1 MTQGNPRQKIPS
13 YGKSRSYHYEPSD
26 FVHEEIQVP
35 FREGW
40 RDKAEHDALLCEGTA
55 LTSAI
60 VDYLHG
66 TLPTHPTDDDAIRGR
81 IVNFVRCLIKAG
93 HLVLQY
99 KNAAYALRLDEYA
112 SKEEIEERSQYWH
125 FFCELR
131 RIFSRICRAIKG
143 DLFLK
148 NIENGKT
155 SLEKKTIK
163 QLHDLRFKLSSIV
176 IDETR
181 DMRTLFME
189 RYNNSEDQNVEAH
202 WYQVALFYE
211 YSLIVRRQQL
221 SGAMEACRFVK
232 KYLSPTEHSLQ
243 GNRDQIIGGVSFNPS
258 LFGEVPLNSLI
269 KTSEKISLSTQEAAA
284 QGLELNNPE
293 WMDTLVE
300 GLIRFVSNRKKDLKL
315 SSLLHIESTVRVLSN
330 NIIWNDV
337 PSANKSGREE
347 ETRFKRSIRLLGF
360 YNELVQIVDKNQ
372 EYDSW
377 LRGFI
382 KAKIKQDGGYLFS
395 SILPVY
401 YLDRE
406 YETSNDDQKSQFSE
420 MDFMDLYLCG
430 WEDSKDRPVEM
441 RKELRRSLVGD
452 LVHRSRNLKLS
463 VPPGLSKII
472 DTIGIDPTETNPFT
486 KGKSLVKWLWGEPSA
501 EEISSRH
508 INQFPQSDI
517 NKAHVSCVMA
527 YLHCLKSHPDMGQGE
542 DHEGEP
548 TIGGFFSNL
557 EGQIH
562 WQDTDKKQVNHCWR
576 IVSKQ
581 KARPQFTFG
590 YFKGIENR
598 KDIIKRSESEKDF
611 KFNRSNLTRVNK
623 VDALMY
629 LANSLNFLEGLLYNQ
644 VNQVRMLKRI
654 NRASRT
660 VQMHSTTIE
669 DSIHIHDILH
679 LSTQADQNPMRIWAS
694 MIEDK
699 KYESA
704 TDQIFRT
711 SFARLYAL
719 SRKTEVLAKIIKQ
732 KPLRQP
738 YQSSAVLILDQIR
751 VLLKFLHTDWL
762 DCEEDFNKRY
772 PDYEMDRTDSDN
784 IAQIINFLDDKKRFP
799 DKNAIRHESE
809 DRNVF
814 QFKTYVSTEFELS
827 NMLSRR
833 KGDESIRQVMNK
845 SRDQLDFFASL
856 DGWKELFNVAM
867 AINYEGTRQPDLDE
881 VEQLAGLFN
890 NDQDSIDDDIQ
901 SWMDNEAKAIR
912 AMQVLQ
918 SESKR
923 EWILWARLAFFPH
936 LIDGKIMVSS
946 TLTDSKRSKS
956 LDQSLT
962 SHTLKEAYFE
972 PVSE

>member
-1 MTQGNPRQKIPS
+1 
-13 YGKSRSYHYEPSD
+13 
-26 FVHEEIQVP
+26 
-35 FREGW
+35 
-40 RDKAEHDALLCEGTA
+40 
-55 LTSAI
+55 
-60 VDYLHG
+60 
-66 TLPTHPTDDDAIRGR
+66 
-81 IVNFVRCLIKAG
+81 
-93 HLVLQY
+93 
-99 KNAAYALRLDEYA
+99 
-112 SKEEIEERSQYWH
+112 
-125 FFCELR
+125 
-131 RIFSRICRAIKG
+131 
-143 DLFLK
+143 
-148 NIENGKT
+148 
-155 SLEKKTIK
+155 
-163 QLHDLRFKLSSIV
+163 
-176 IDETR
+176 
-181 DMRTLFME
+181 
-189 RYNNSEDQNVEAH
+189 
-202 WYQVALFYE
+202 
-211 YSLIVRRQQL
+211 
-221 SGAMEACRFVK
+221 
-232 KYLSPTEHSLQ
+232 
-243 GNRDQIIGGVSFNPS
+243 
-258 LFGEVPLNSLI
+258 
-269 KTSEKISLSTQEAAA
+269 
-284 QGLELNNPE
+284 
-293 WMDTLVE
+293 
-300 GLIRFVSNRKKDLKL
+300 
-315 SSLLHIESTVRVLSN
+315 
-330 NIIWNDV
+330 
-337 PSANKSGREE
+337 
-347 ETRFKRSIRLLGF
+347 
-360 YNELVQIVDKNQ
+360 

-382 KAKIKQDGGYLFS
+382 KAKIKQDGGYLLS

-406 YETSNDDQKSQFSE
+406 YETSNDDQKSQFSD

-441 RKELRRSLVGD
+441 RKELRRSLVSD
-452 LVHRSRNLKLS
+452 LVHRSSNLNLAS
-463 VPPGLSKII
+463 PPGLSKII

-517 NKAHVSCVMA
+517 NKAHVSCIMA
-527 YLHCLKSHPDMGQGE
+527 YLHCLKSNPDCAQGE
-542 DHEGEP
+542 FLGEP
-548 TIGGFFSNL
+548 AIGGFFYNL
-557 EGQIH
+557 GGQIH
-562 WQDTDKKQVNHCWR
+562 WQDSDNKQKNHWR

-598 KDIIKRSESEKDF
+598 KNIIERSESEKDF

-629 LANSLNFLEGLLYNQ
+629 LANSLNLLEGLLYNQ
-644 VNQVRMLKRI
+644 VNQERMLNRI

-669 DSIHIHDILH
+669 DTIHIHDILH
-679 LSTQADQNPMRIWAS
+679 LSTQADQHPMRIWAAI
-694 MIEDK
+694 IEDG

-704 TDQIFRT
+704 IDQIFRT

-719 SRKTEVLAKIIKQ
+719 SRKAEVLAKIIKE

-762 DCEEDFNKRY
+762 DCEEEFNKRY
-772 PDYEMDRTDSDN
+772 PAYEMDRTDSDKF
-784 IAQIINFLDDKKRFP
+784 AKIINFLDDENKFP
-799 DKNAIRHESE
+799 AKNFIRHESE

-827 NMLSRR
+827 NTLSRR
-833 KGDESIRQVMNK
+833 KGDESIRQVMHK

-867 AINYEGTRQPDLDE
+867 AINYEGTRQPDENE
-881 VEQLAGLFN
+881 VEQLASLFN
-890 NDQDSIDDDIQ
+890 NDKDSIDDDIQ
-901 SWMDNEAKAIR
+901 TWMDNEAKAIR

-946 TLTDSKRSKS
+946 TLTDSKRLKS

-962 SHTLKEAYFE
+962 SHTLKEAYYE